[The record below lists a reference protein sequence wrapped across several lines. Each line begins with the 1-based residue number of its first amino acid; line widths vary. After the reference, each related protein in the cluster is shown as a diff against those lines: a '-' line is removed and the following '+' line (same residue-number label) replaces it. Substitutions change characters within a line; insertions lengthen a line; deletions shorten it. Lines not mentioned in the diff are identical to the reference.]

1 MGLIVLL
8 LLVVPTSIGV
18 LLDLRLGVWP
28 WGIFGAV
35 LFSIITATIYTVRR
49 TLDAY
54 RRLAEPS
61 TTMQSTQN
69 NKPPS
74 VKEDE
79 RA

>member
-8 LLVVPTSIGV
+8 ILAVPTIIGV
-18 LLDLRLGVWP
+18 LLDIRLGVWP

-35 LFSIITATIYTVRR
+35 LVSITAATYYTVRR

-54 RRLAEPS
+54 RRLDGSS
-61 TTMQSTQN
+61 TAIQSKPN
-69 NKPPS
+69 NSAPS